1 MELPRSTY
9 YDQLEKG
16 TLITADNLQR
26 VAANLGINRAELL
39 TRYRLIDP
47 AEVVSL
53 AEDIGG
59 PTLLQESSPMTG
71 VIIPSAKTRPKKRAK
86 TDKLEPAS
94 GRAAP
99 VALLSAE
106 YDPPG
111 LLALAKRRELA
122 LEIAHQLG

>member
-1 MELPRSTY
+1 M
-9 YDQLEKG
+9 
-16 TLITADNLQR
+16 ITADNLQR

-86 TDKLEPAS
+86 TDKLEPRQDVPPC
-94 GRAAP
+94 GAA
-99 VALLSAE
+99 
-106 YDPPG
+106 
-111 LLALAKRRELA
+111 
-122 LEIAHQLG
+122 LG

>member
-1 MELPRSTY
+1 M
-9 YDQLEKG
+9 
-16 TLITADNLQR
+16 ITADSLQR

-39 TRYRLIDP
+39 TRHRLIDP
-47 AEVVSL
+47 AEVVAL

-71 VIIPSAKTRPKKRAK
+71 VIIPQRRRGRRSARRPTNWSQVR
-86 TDKLEPAS
+86 TCRPC
-94 GRAAP
+94 

-122 LEIAHQLG
+122 LEIADQLG